1 MQHRRLTA
9 LLSVTCLSLGY
20 VACGNSSDDPAG
32 SGGAPTTGGA
42 ASGGRSNTGGL
53 GGEIVIPIGSGGK
66 TTEGPG
72 AGGTGG
78 NAPDGSLSV
87 CELSSGPSVGD
98 PTKSLLIEDFE
109 ADGFEGNGLQGGF
122 YAFTDGTGTQTP
134 TGVSLSYS
142 PRPGG
147 GSALHVVGSGQT
159 VWGSGFGA
167 ILSSQGEGAECLFD
181 GSAYTGFSFWA
192 KGSIVT
198 DGTGSTD
205 RPGLLRTKVLEKDVV
220 PASEGGNCPDD
231 DACYDAAGANLTL
244 TDCWQLYSYRF
255 ADLLPEGW
263 GRESLPLDLDQLYTI
278 EFGVAH
284 RHDYDV
290 WIDDLSFFVGTKPT
304 AEPVCDDGMGGMGG
318 MTP

>member
-1 MQHRRLTA
+1 MQHRRLTT

-20 VACGNSSDDPAG
+20 IACSSDDSDSSAT
-32 SGGAPTTGGA
+32 GGAPSTGGA
-42 ASGGRSNTGGL
+42 ESASGGRSSSV

-72 AGGTGG
+72 SGGAGGDI
-78 NAPDGSLSV
+78 DGSLAV
-87 CELSSGPSVGD
+87 CDLDDGPSVGD
-98 PTKSLLIEDFE
+98 PKKSLLIEDFE
-109 ADGFEGNGLQGGF
+109 EDGFWGNGLQGGF
-122 YAFTDGTGTQTP
+122 YAFTDGTGTQSP
-134 TGVSLSYS
+134 TGISLTSS

-147 GSALHVVGSGQT
+147 GRALRITGSGQT

-167 ILSSQGEGAECLFD
+167 ILSSRGEGAECLFD

-192 KGSIVT
+192 KGSIEV

-220 PASEGGNCPDD
+220 PFSEGGNCPDD
-231 DACYDAAGANLTL
+231 DACYDAAGANLKL
-244 TDCWQLYSYRF
+244 TDCWQLF
-255 ADLLPEGW
+255 AFKFDELLPEGW
-263 GRESLPLDLDQLYTI
+263 GRESLPLDLDELYTI

-290 WIDDLSFFVGTKPT
+290 WIDDLSFFVGDKPT
-304 AEPVCDDGMGGMGG
+304 AQPACDEGMGGMGG